1 VPTAHIWLKN
11 MTPVKIP
18 KMTASSISSDKRIM
32 ETAGERK
39 PAMTIQLVKY
49 QAAQETY
56 PFK

>member
-1 VPTAHIWLKN
+1 